1 MFLAIVAFTG
11 PDAFQ
16 VQVEEVGRFSTVEEA
31 NQAMENF
38 VEGVLEIERPGY
50 EQLVKKVIEI

>member
-1 MFLAIVAFTG
+1 MM
-11 PDAFQ
+11 
-16 VQVEEVGRFSTVEEA
+16 GRFSTAEGA
-31 NQAMENF
+31 NQAIENF